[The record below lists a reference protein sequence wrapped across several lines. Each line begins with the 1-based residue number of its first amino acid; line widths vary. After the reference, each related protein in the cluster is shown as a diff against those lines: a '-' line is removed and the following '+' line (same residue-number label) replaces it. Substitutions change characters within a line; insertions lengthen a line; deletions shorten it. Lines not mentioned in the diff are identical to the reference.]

1 MHLEHGNN
9 LLQKGYILTNHGFVV
24 PFVVVVVIIIIILD
38 ATLHPVRA
46 LMLLF
51 CSKASILA

>member
-9 LLQKGYILTNHGFVV
+9 LLQKGYILTNEGFVV
-24 PFVVVVVIIIIILD
+24 PFVVVVIIIIILG